1 MISDKKFMSYL
12 KFQSIILLVS
22 IILGLFIV
30 NAINSSYEKEILTM
44 KKQIAVNIL
53 NEDMNDITD
62 ILIESK
68 NNEVEIEKILEEN
81 HLYRLSEY
89 KGFVNLN
96 KLKKMNITYVLLFL
110 VAINLAYIILSLN
123 RYFGEKKR
131 LKEINIYLNKILSN
145 DYTLDIQEYTD
156 DSLAALKNDI
166 YKITNKL
173 RFMSEYSLNEKRNLE
188 ETLSDISHQLKT
200 PLTSMFVI
208 NTILEDEHSEEVKLD
223 FLKKNRQQL
232 EKVEWLVKSLLKM
245 SQIDSGT
252 IQFTK
257 EKVSVQS
264 LIDKSISDHL
274 ILIEL
279 KHIDLVLG
287 NFEGLFVN
295 CDLSWTSEAISN
307 IIKNAIEHTPEYGKI
322 EIMAKSGSFN
332 TIISIKDSGEGI
344 AEEDVENIFK
354 RFYKKDK
361 KSEGIGIGMNL
372 SKTIMIRQNSD
383 IKVESKLNEG
393 TTFKIIIN

>member
-12 KFQSIILLVS
+12 KLQTLILLISIIIGVFA
-22 IILGLFIV
+22 INF
-30 NAINSSYEKEILTM
+30 INSSYENEIVNI

-53 NEDMNDITD
+53 NEEMDSITD
-62 ILIESK
+62 ILIESA
-68 NNEVEIEKILEEN
+68 NTEQELDNILEAN
-81 HLYRLSEY
+81 HIYDLSEY
-89 KGFVNLN
+89 KGFINLGNTKKTNAIFVIILIILVNLS
-96 KLKKMNITYVLLFL
+96 
-110 VAINLAYIILSLN
+110 YIILSLK
-123 RYFGEKKR
+123 RYFSEKKR
-131 LKEINIYLNKILSN
+131 LNEINVYLNKILSN

-232 EKVEWLVKSLLKM
+232 EKIEWLVKSLLKM

-257 EKVSVQS
+257 EKVEVETLIHKS
-264 LIDKSISDHL
+264 LQDHL

-279 KHIDLVLG
+279 KHIDLIIKDL
-287 NFEGLFVN
+287 EGLYVN

-307 IIKNAIEHTPEYGKI
+307 IIKNAIEHTPEYGQI
-322 EIMAKSGSFN
+322 EISANVGSFN
-332 TIISIKDSGEGI
+332 TTISIKDNGVGI
-344 AEEDVENIFK
+344 AEDEIDNIFK

-383 IKVESKLNEG
+383 IKVESIVNEG

>member
-12 KFQSIILLVS
+12 KTQSLLFILSIIVAIS
-22 IILGLFIV
+22 IMTI
-30 NAINSSYEKEILTM
+30 INKSYEKEIINI
-44 KKQIAVNIL
+44 KKQIAVNII
-53 NEDMNDITD
+53 NDDFDDITD
-62 ILIESK
+62 ILIEQNYSDK
-68 NNEVEIEKILEEN
+68 ELKEILETN
-81 HLYRLSEY
+81 HLYDLDEY
-89 KGFVNLN
+89 KGFVDLSRIKRLN
-96 KLKKMNITYVLLFL
+96 TT
-110 VAINLAYIILSLN
+110 YIIILLLTVNVSYMFLSLR
-123 RYFGEKKR
+123 RYFQEKKR
-131 LKEINIYLNKILSN
+131 LNEINVYLNKILSN

-208 NTILEDEHSEEVKLD
+208 NTILEDKHSEEVKLD
-223 FLKKNRQQL
+223 FLKKNHQQL
-232 EKVEWLVKSLLKM
+232 QKIEWLVKSLLKM

-252 IQFTK
+252 IQFSK
-257 EKVSVQS
+257 EKVLVKDLIAKSVN
-264 LIDKSISDHL
+264 DHL
-274 ILIEL
+274 IPIEL
-279 KHIDLVLG
+279 KHINLVIG
-287 NFEGLFVN
+287 DFEDLFVK

-307 IIKNAIEHTPEYGKI
+307 IIKNAIEHTPENGII
-322 EIMAKSGSFN
+322 EITAKSGSFN
-332 TIISIKDSGEGI
+332 TIISIKDSGVGI
-344 AEEDVENIFK
+344 AEDEIENIFK

-372 SKTIMIRQNSD
+372 SKTIMIRQNGD
-383 IKVESKLNEG
+383 IKVESQVNKG

>member
-322 EIMAKSGSFN
+322 EVMAKSGSFN

>member
-322 EIMAKSGSFN
+322 EVMAKSGSFN

-344 AEEDVENIFK
+344 AEEDIENIFK

>member
-344 AEEDVENIFK
+344 AEEDIENIFK